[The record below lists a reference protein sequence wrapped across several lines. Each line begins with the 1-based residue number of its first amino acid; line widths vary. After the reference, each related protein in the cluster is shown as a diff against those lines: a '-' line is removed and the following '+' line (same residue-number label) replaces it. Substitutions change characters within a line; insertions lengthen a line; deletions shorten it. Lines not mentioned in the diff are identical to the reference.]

1 MMATLYTNWT
11 WREVLSDCLVL
22 EREGGSLGMYQDSG
36 EPGLGEAGSTGAP
49 PSCPPLVIVG
59 TDQWLG

>member
-1 MMATLYTNWT
+1 M
-11 WREVLSDCLVL
+11 SDCLVL

-36 EPGLGEAGSTGAP
+36 EPGLGEADSTGAP

-59 TDQWLG
+59 TDQ